1 MDARGIVAKA
11 MEDGDLAA
19 EELAALFEVPLF
31 SDESGLILA
40 AGRRKAELATDG
52 KAEVHAQ
59 VGLNIGRCPRNCRF
73 CSFAAC
79 NDVFQEESELSVAQ
93 VVDGA
98 VRAEAAGA
106 NAIYLMITANYPMAR
121 FIETASEVR
130 RALRPET
137 PMVAN
142 VGDFGRTW
150 ANRLREA
157 GFAGVYHALRLGEGR
172 DTTID
177 PARRI
182 ETMRVARE
190 AGLRI
195 GTCLEPVGPEHTTDE
210 LVEKTLVTRD
220 ARPVY
225 SGAARRIPIPGT
237 AMEELGMVSKARMA
251 HIVAVV
257 RLALPLATPGNC
269 THEPDVYGAAAGAS
283 LLWAEA
289 GANPRDTEQETEGRH
304 GMRSGVCRTLLED
317 AGWRV
322 LEGPSRWYTD
332 PRFAPAV

>member
-79 NDVFQEESELSVAQ
+79 NDVFQEEIELSVAQ

-98 VRAEAAGA
+98 VRAEAAGT

-121 FIETASEVR
+121 FIETAADVR

-142 VGDFGRTW
+142 GGDFGRPW

-157 GFAGVYHALRLGEGR
+157 GFAGV
-172 DTTID
+172 
-177 PARRI
+177 
-182 ETMRVARE
+182 
-190 AGLRI
+190 
-195 GTCLEPVGPEHTTDE
+195 
-210 LVEKTLVTRD
+210 
-220 ARPVY
+220 
-225 SGAARRIPIPGT
+225 
-237 AMEELGMVSKARMA
+237 
-251 HIVAVV
+251 
-257 RLALPLATPGNC
+257 
-269 THEPDVYGAAAGAS
+269 
-283 LLWAEA
+283 
-289 GANPRDTEQETEGRH
+289 
-304 GMRSGVCRTLLED
+304 
-317 AGWRV
+317 
-322 LEGPSRWYTD
+322 
-332 PRFAPAV
+332 